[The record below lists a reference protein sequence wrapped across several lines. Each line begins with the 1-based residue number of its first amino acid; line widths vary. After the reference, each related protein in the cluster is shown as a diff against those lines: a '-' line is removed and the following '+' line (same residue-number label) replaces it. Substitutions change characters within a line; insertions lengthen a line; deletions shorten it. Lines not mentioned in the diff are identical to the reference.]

1 MITIA
6 DCITELNR
14 ERNMRSHVYPKLMH
28 RGKLTLREIDRRNGR
43 LGKAIEFLEELQV
56 IKHGQQTDLFT
67 KTDDSHESSNDGQG

>member
-43 LGKAIEFLEELQV
+43 LGKAIEFFDRDWETV
-56 IKHGQQTDLFT
+56 CNCDHGMKFFCDFG
-67 KTDDSHESSNDGQG
+67 N